1 MKIIS
6 LSTLICNFFC
16 MLAIKLSKPQR
27 KNFLKLSDALIFSEY
42 DHTTIS
48 RLTTL
53 FVDKPDKYA
62 LAGFFHSSTWNADD
76 LESTLQKAMIKQII
90 ALVKKQNH
98 KEIIIS
104 IDDTIIE
111 KYKDSTFELC
121 DSLYDHAKH
130 RYIKGLAVL
139 TLHITIPAVASF
151 TFRMHPY
158 LSKQTVQRLL
168 IKYPGSSYS
177 FKTKN
182 QLAQDMLQQ
191 VFDTIPDT
199 IKKYVCFDSWYSSK
213 ESIKFC
219 IENNATVICALKSNR
234 LFDDRP
240 VRTHFSHKRKKRT
253 WAKKRARYHFSSR
266 KCYTKQKA
274 GRLKGIS
281 QRVKIIASRFSF
293 KTKHPMYI
301 LCTDESIR
309 VQEILDRYAARWEC
323 ETDYY
328 YLKTRLGLCDFR
340 VRSALAIKRYLCIIH
355 FIDFY
360 LQYRQMLKMR
370 KKGKYISLSEI
381 IKQHVA
387 EHKEKTKRTILRNI
401 SDPKERS
408 RVKEL
413 LAA

>member
-6 LSTLICNFFC
+6 LSTWLCKFFF

-27 KNFLKLSDALIFSEY
+27 KNFLKISDALIFSEY
-42 DHTTIS
+42 DHNTIS

-53 FVDKPDKYA
+53 FIDKPDKYA
-62 LAGFFHSSTWNADD
+62 LAGFFHSSTWNPDD
-76 LESTLQKAMIKQII
+76 LENGLQKAMIKQVI
-90 ALVKKQNH
+90 ALVKKQNQ
-98 KEIIIS
+98 KEITIS

-121 DSLYDHAKH
+121 DLLYDHAKH
-130 RYIKGLAVL
+130 RFVKGIAIVTL
-139 TLHITIPAVASF
+139 TITVPGAASF
-151 TFRMHPY
+151 TFGMQPY
-158 LSKQTVQRLL
+158 LSKHTIGLL
-168 IKYPGSSYS
+168 SAKYPDSSYS

-182 QLAQDMLQQ
+182 QLAQEMLQQ
-191 VFDTIPDT
+191 VFDAIPGT

-213 ESIKFC
+213 ETINFC
-219 IENNATVICALKSNR
+219 IKNNATVICALKSNR
-234 LFDDRP
+234 VFDNRP
-240 VRTHFSHKRKKRT
+240 VRTHFSRKRKKRT
-253 WAKKRARYHFSSR
+253 WAKKRARYHFSTR

-274 GRLKGIS
+274 GWLKGIN

-293 KTKHPMYI
+293 KTKHPMFI
-301 LCTDESIR
+301 LCTDDSLG
-309 VQEILDRYAARWEC
+309 VQNILDRYAIRWEC

-328 YLKTRLGLCDFR
+328 YLKTRLGLADFR

-355 FIDFY
+355 FIDFF

-401 SDPKERS
+401 SNPKERKK
-408 RVKEL
+408 VKAL